1 MRRLVEQAFELRT
14 GGAPMIPWLMTQ
26 RSEGASLRELAH
38 RLTELTGVSVS
49 HESVRTWLRH
59 G

>member
-1 MRRLVEQAFELRT
+1 MRRLVEQAFELQT

-38 RLTELTGVSVS
+38 RLTELTGISVS
-49 HESVRTWLRH
+49 HESVRIWCRN